1 MGIAEAH
8 MMAGQ
13 YDQAIA
19 SFKEVEALKPEDVP
33 VDGVLMQIARA
44 YKLAGKSDDAKK
56 TFNRV
61 ASEFPQ
67 SPYAAAARREAE
79 GSGT

>member
-1 MGIAEAH
+1 
-8 MMAGQ
+8 
-13 YDQAIA
+13 
-19 SFKEVEALKPEDVP
+19 
-33 VDGVLMQIARA
+33 MQIARA
-44 YKLAGKSDDAKK
+44 YKLAGKVEDAKK

-79 GSGT
+79 GSGA